1 MSNNIKSNFY
11 FNYNL
16 LHSNLYTYLL
26 VDLKNDL
33 INMSYHSSTGI
44 AFLEKFENNWRFK
57 SKDILQRI
65 TGNWFLHA
73 TNLSINIFGKLQK
86 SLVSEACISSVKD

>member
-1 MSNNIKSNFY
+1 MSNNIKSKIY

-16 LHSNLYTYLL
+16 FHSNLYTYLNKF
-26 VDLKNDL
+26 DLKNDL

-44 AFLEKFENNWRFK
+44 AFLDKFENNWRFK

-65 TGNWFLHA
+65 TGNWGSYYKF
-73 TNLSINIFGKLQK
+73 INKFIWKITKKF
-86 SLVSEACISSVKD
+86 SF